1 MRSPEDSLIHLA
13 LGQKTDKCDLTKEE
27 VMALL
32 EYAIKMFPIGVEV
45 EGPSGTKKFVNVRR
59 LK

>member
-1 MRSPEDSLIHLA
+1 MRSVEDSMIHIG

-27 VMALL
+27 VIALL
-32 EYAIKMFPIGVEV
+32 EHAIKMFPVGVEV
-45 EGPSGTKKFVNVRR
+45 EGPTGTKKFVNVRR